1 MKHFTL
7 LLTLLMS
14 SFGYAQIS
22 LPIDFE
28 SATINYTFTDFSGG
42 QMTREDNPDMSGIN
56 TSGKVARMIK
66 NAGDPWG
73 GSFLELASP
82 IDFSANKH
90 FKMKV
95 WTPGAGRK
103 VLLKVENLTNGAIA
117 YEQEELTTV
126 GNA

>member
-1 MKHFTL
+1 MKHIAFLFL
-7 LLTLLMS
+7 LLIS
-14 SFGYAQIS
+14 AFGQAQIS

-28 SATINYTFTDFSGG
+28 STSITYAFTDFGGG
-42 QMTREDNPDMSGIN
+42 QMSREDNPDKSGIN
-56 TSGKVARMIK
+56 TSGKVARMVK

-73 GSFLELASP
+73 GSVLQLAGP

-95 WTPGAGRK
+95 WTPGKGRK

-117 YEQEELTTV
+117 YEQ
-126 GNA
+126 